1 MSVKIVIKPNTYFDS
16 VSLMSISTR
25 ANKLDGVEQAFV
37 AMATEMNK
45 GVLKNLG
52 LLTPELEQ
60 AKNGDLPKALTAILA
75 GASLSVA
82 GVLMQTLF
90 HNPLAGPDVLG
101 VTSGASLGVALLT
114 LGTSSLP
121 LWLITGWGQV
131 TAAIIGAIGVLLLV
145 IIVSIKI
152 PQTISLLIIG
162 MMFGNFAGAIVSI
175 LQSMSNP
182 DTLKLFI
189 TWTFGSLSSVGWE
202 QMSVMAPVIACGIL
216 TALLLQKQLNILLL
230 GKNYANGL
238 GVSVPRLRLWII
250 LATALLA
257 GTSTAF
263 TGPIAFIGITMPHIA
278 RGLFGSP
285 NHRIIL
291 PASMLCGAITLLV
304 CDLISQLP
312 GMQGTL
318 PINAVTALFGSPI
331 IVWIILRNSYI
342 NK

>member
-1 MSVKIVIKPNTYFDS
+1 MKHYRLFLLLIGLLVLAFLADIAIGS
-16 VSLMSISTR
+16 VSLSIRDVWNTFIGS
-25 ANKLDGVEQAFV
+25 ND
-37 AMATEMNK
+37 
-45 GVLKNLG
+45 NLIYREII
-52 LLTPELEQ
+52 L
-60 AKNGDLPKALTAILA
+60 NHRLPKALTAILA

-263 TGPIAFIGITMPHIA
+263 TGPIAFIGHHDASRSPWLIRQPQPPHHSSSLHALWCHNTVSLRFNFPTTRNA
-278 RGLFGSP
+278 RYPTYQRGYCL
-285 NHRIIL
+285 
-291 PASMLCGAITLLV
+291 
-304 CDLISQLP
+304 
-312 GMQGTL
+312 
-318 PINAVTALFGSPI
+318 
-331 IVWIILRNSYI
+331 VWIPYYRMDHTTEFIYQ
-342 NK
+342 

>member
-1 MSVKIVIKPNTYFDS
+1 MKNYRLFLLLIILLVIAFMADIAIGSVN
-16 VSLMSISTR
+16 LSIRDVWDTLTGGS
-25 ANKLDGVEQAFV
+25 D
-37 AMATEMNK
+37 
-45 GVLKNLG
+45 NLIYR
-52 LLTPELEQ
+52 EIII
-60 AKNGDLPKALTAILA
+60 NHRLPKALTAILA

-121 LWLITGWGQV
+121 LWLIAGWGQV

-152 PQTISLLIIG
+152 PQTVSLLIIG

-216 TALLLQKQLNILLL
+216 TALLLQNNSIFCCWEKLCQ
-230 GKNYANGL
+230 
-238 GVSVPRLRLWII
+238 R
-250 LATALLA
+250 
-257 GTSTAF
+257 
-263 TGPIAFIGITMPHIA
+263 IGSLCDQITPLDYSGHCTFS
-278 RGLFGSP
+278 RNFDGFYRSYSL
-285 NHRIIL
+285 HRHHHA
-291 PASMLCGAITLLV
+291 PCG
-304 CDLISQLP
+304 QR
-312 GMQGTL
+312 
-318 PINAVTALFGSPI
+318 
-331 IVWIILRNSYI
+331 IVWES
-342 NK
+342 

>member
-1 MSVKIVIKPNTYFDS
+1 MRNYRLFALLTGLLIAAFLADIAIGSVNLS
-16 VSLMSISTR
+16 VSDVWRT
-25 ANKLDGVEQAFV
+25 
-37 AMATEMNK
+37 
-45 GVLKNLG
+45 
-52 LLTPELEQ
+52 LTGENNDPIYREIILNHRL
-60 AKNGDLPKALTAILA
+60 AKALTAILA
-75 GASLSVA
+75 GAALSVA

-90 HNPLAGPDVLG
+90 QNPLAGPDVLG

-114 LGTSSLP
+114 LSTSALP

-131 TAAIIGAIGVLLLV
+131 GAAVVGAIAVLLLV

-152 PQTISLLIIG
+152 PQTVSLLIIG

-175 LQSMSNP
+175 LQSVSNP

-189 TWTFGSLSSVGWE
+189 TWTFGSLSAVGWE
-202 QMSVMAPVIACGIL
+202 QMGVMAPLIAVGL
-216 TALLLQKQLNILLL
+216 FVALLLQKQLNVLLL
-230 GKNYANGL
+230 GKNYASGL
-238 GVSVPRLRLWII
+238 GISVTSLRLWII

-263 TGPIAFIGITMPHIA
+263 TGPIAFIGITMPHVA
-278 RGLFGSP
+278 RGLFRTP

-291 PASMLCGAITLLV
+291 PASILCGAITLLI
-304 CDLISQLP
+304 CDMISQLP

-331 IVWIILRNSYI
+331 IVWIILKNGGR
-342 NK
+342 

>member
-1 MSVKIVIKPNTYFDS
+1 
-16 VSLMSISTR
+16 
-25 ANKLDGVEQAFV
+25 
-37 AMATEMNK
+37 
-45 GVLKNLG
+45 
-52 LLTPELEQ
+52 
-60 AKNGDLPKALTAILA
+60 
-75 GASLSVA
+75 
-82 GVLMQTLF
+82 
-90 HNPLAGPDVLG
+90 
-101 VTSGASLGVALLT
+101 
-114 LGTSSLP
+114 
-121 LWLITGWGQV
+121 
-131 TAAIIGAIGVLLLV
+131 
-145 IIVSIKI
+145 
-152 PQTISLLIIG
+152 
-162 MMFGNFAGAIVSI
+162 
-175 LQSMSNP
+175 
-182 DTLKLFI
+182 
-189 TWTFGSLSSVGWE
+189 
-202 QMSVMAPVIACGIL
+202 MSVMAPVIACGIL

-250 LATALLA
+250 LATAFLA

-263 TGPIAFIGITMPHIA
+263 TGPIAFIGITMPHVA